1 MLSPAELAADHESP
15 ALSPANN
22 LSMARTSDRHNNR
35 SRSCPEFTSL
45 NQRGRRALL
54 QAGALSGLGLGN
66 LGLSDLWNAANAG
79 ERKSD
84 LTTSSGRK
92 AAKACIFLFMWGGP
106 SQLDT
111 FDLKPGASDDIR
123 GPFQPVSTNVPG
135 IQICE
140 HFQRLTK
147 HVDKLAIIRSLSHSD
162 PAHLSSGHATVTG
175 QPAPVLNSDAT
186 PPSNRD
192 SPHIGSLVSKVRPN
206 ADGLP
211 SFVTLPWKAF
221 HPAAPGGEAPGQHG
235 GWLGKTH
242 DGMLLP
248 GDPNAAAWKPSPLSL
263 PADITVDRLQ
273 SRYELL
279 KILDRQRSTLESSG
293 SASHSMA
300 DAQSHK
306 SRAFDLLTSS
316 KVRDAFDLS
325 KESGQIRDRYGRNT
339 HGQSVLMAR
348 RLVEHG
354 VPLVTVTW
362 HNDGKNFW
370 DTHGNNFNRLKDDL
384 IPPADMALS
393 TLLEDLEERGMLEE
407 TLVVWVGEF
416 GRKPQITANNSGR
429 EHWPYCY
436 SGLLAGGG
444 INGGMTYGSSDAQG
458 AYPNS
463 NPVTPMDFGTTIVDA
478 LGIPAGGVLND
489 REGRPHPITSG
500 KIIETV
506 FG

>member
-1 MLSPAELAADHESP
+1 MASRARQDRRRSQSCHEF
-15 ALSPANN
+15 A
-22 LSMARTSDRHNNR
+22 
-35 SRSCPEFTSL
+35 SL
-45 NQRGRRALL
+45 NRCGRRALL
-54 QAGALSGLGLGN
+54 QAGALGGLGLG
-66 LGLSDLWNAANAG
+66 LSELWNAANATADD
-79 ERKSD
+79 SNPSSLTTSSLTTSS

-92 AAKACIFLFMWGGP
+92 AAKACIFMFMWGGP

-111 FDLKPGASDDIR
+111 FDLKPDAPDEIR
-123 GPFQPVSTNVPG
+123 GSFKPVSTNVPG

-140 HFQRLTK
+140 HFGRLSQ
-147 HVDKLAIIRSLSHSD
+147 HMDKLAIVRSLSHSD

-186 PPSNRD
+186 PPSDRD
-192 SPHIGSLVSKVRPN
+192 SPHIGSLLSKVRPN
-206 ADGLP
+206 TNGLP

-235 GWLGKTH
+235 GWLGKAY
-242 DGMLLP
+242 DGMLLT
-248 GDPNAAAWKPSPLSL
+248 GDPNAADWKPSTLSL
-263 PADITVDRLQ
+263 PAEISLERLQ

-279 KILDRQRSTLESSG
+279 KTLNRQQPAANRTG
-293 SASHSMA
+293 SLPPQVA

-306 SRAFDLLTSS
+306 NRAIDLLTSS
-316 KVRDAFDLS
+316 TVRRAFDLS
-325 KESGQIRDRYGRNT
+325 KEPEPLRDRYGRNT

-393 TLLEDLEERGMLEE
+393 TLLEDLDERGMLEE

-429 EHWPYCY
+429 EHWPFCY

-444 INGGMTYGSSDAQG
+444 IHGGMTYGSSDAHG

-463 NPVTPMDFGTTIVDA
+463 DPVTPIDFGTTIVDA
-478 LGIPAGGVLND
+478 LGIPTGSMLPD

-500 KIIETV
+500 KIIEEL

>member
-1 MLSPAELAADHESP
+1 
-15 ALSPANN
+15 
-22 LSMARTSDRHNNR
+22 MAQPRHDMERTTDGCR
-35 SRSCPEFTSL
+35 EFSVL
-45 NQRGRRALL
+45 NQQRRRKLI
-54 QAGALSGLGLGN
+54 QAGVLAGTGIGSF
-66 LGLSDLWNAANAG
+66 GLSDLLGAQTQEQTSEN
-79 ERKSD
+79 STHS
-84 LTTSSGRK
+84 TTSGRK

-111 FDLKPGASDDIR
+111 FDLKPDASDDVR
-123 GPFQPVSTNVPG
+123 GPFKPVSTKVPG

-140 HFQRLTK
+140 HFSRLSQQM
-147 HVDKLAIIRSLSHSD
+147 DKVAIVRSLSHND

-186 PPSNRD
+186 PPSDRD
-192 SPHIGSLVSKVRPN
+192 SPHIGSLVSRVRPN
-206 ADGLP
+206 QEGLP

-235 GWLGKTH
+235 GWLGKEH
-242 DGMLLP
+242 DGMLLK
-248 GDPNAAAWKPSPLSL
+248 GDPNAPDWKPSTLSL
-263 PADITVDRLQ
+263 PAEIPLERLQ

-279 KILDRQRSTLESSG
+279 KSLDRQRAQMHTGMQLP
-293 SASHSMA
+293 
-300 DAQSHK
+300 DAMMDLQTHK
-306 SRAFDLLTSS
+306 SRAIDLLTSP
-316 KVRDAFDLS
+316 KVRNAFDLS
-325 KESGQIRDRYGRNT
+325 QEPNAIRDRYGRNT

-384 IPPADMALS
+384 IPPADKALS
-393 TLLEDLEERGMLEE
+393 TLLEDLEQRGMLDE

-429 EHWPYCY
+429 EHWPFCY

-444 INGGMTYGSSDAQG
+444 VRGGMTYGTSDAQG
-458 AYPNS
+458 AYPDS
-463 NPVTPMDFGTTIVDA
+463 HPVSPIDFGTTLVDA
-478 LGIPAGGVLND
+478 LGIPVGGVLKD
-489 REGRPHPITSG
+489 REGRPHRVTSG
-500 KIIETV
+500 NVIEEL